1 MPTSKNVLQ
10 NANRKFWNNLNIK
23 FIQTL
28 MSSNK
33 FINLINWNSNV
44 LRCMK
49 NKQIINREA
58 VNLIKVN
65 CNS

>member
-49 NKQIINREA
+49 NKQIINLEA

-65 CNS
+65 CNN